1 LVDNDINSVLGNMKR
16 LGNVK
21 SPASVVG
28 KSGVQHQF
36 SFATGDAKSPNIVG
50 DVILGPGEK
59 DETKVLSLFIKVY
72 DIGAKRAILCVT
84 PKLTNEAAKLARLYN
99 ILTVESPDP
108 KQLPSMLKDLM
119 ERLAKSN

>member
-1 LVDNDINSVLGNMKR
+1 VDVEVGSILGRFKEI
-16 LGNVK
+16 GNIET
-21 SPASVVG
+21 PAQIVG

-36 SFATGDAKSPNIVG
+36 SFASTEGKNPSFVG
-50 DVILGPGEK
+50 DVIIGPGEK

-99 ILTVESPDP
+99 ILTVESPDAKLLP
-108 KQLPSMLKDLM
+108 KMLQDLM
-119 ERLAKSN
+119 ERISKAN